1 MKQITSNRNPLYKEL
16 KQLAT
21 NSGAR
26 RKAGKT
32 LLDGVHVTQAYQQ
45 KFGKPELCAFTAAAK
60 ADPEA
65 GKIIQQCWDSGVD
78 CVELSNAH
86 YRELSPVENG
96 VGLLFVIKTP
106 FKTVKSRLTESALL
120 LDGLQ
125 DPGNMGTILRTAAA
139 AGVTQIFCS
148 PSTVAAWSPKVVRA
162 AMGAHFVLDIYE
174 NVDLSQAIELSDVA
188 IAATSSHARETI
200 YQANLNQ
207 PIAWLFGNE
216 GQGVNEKLLQKATM
230 RLTIPHAGDMESLNV
245 SVATAVC
252 LFEQMRQQKFATIDT

>member
-1 MKQITSNRNPLYKEL
+1 MKQITSDKNPLYKEL

-21 NSGAR
+21 SSSAR

-32 LLDGVHVTQAYQQ
+32 LLDGAHVATAYMA
-45 KFGKPELCAFTAAAK
+45 KFNMPELCAFTASARENA
-60 ADPEA
+60 ETNE
-65 GKIIQQCWDSGVD
+65 IIQKCWDGGVD

-106 FKTVKSRLTESALL
+106 FKTVKNRLTESALL

-162 AMGAHFVLDIYE
+162 AMGAHFVIDIYE
-174 NVDLSQAIELSDVA
+174 NANLSQVIELSDVA
-188 IAATSSHARETI
+188 IAATSSHASETI
-200 YQANLNQ
+200 YQAKLNQ
-207 PIAWLFGNE
+207 PIAWLLGNE
-216 GQGVNEKLLQKATM
+216 GQGVGEDLLQKATM
-230 RLTIPHAGDMESLNV
+230 QLAIPHAGDMESLNV

-252 LFEQMRQQKFATIDT
+252 LFEQMRQQKFS